1 MCNWLFTDVN
11 EALLEQQFS
20 VKEIAIVERQQTW
33 KLIKQTEYI
42 SELNCC
48 EINTPEQS
56 SLNKNPR

>member
-20 VKEIAIVERQQTW
+20 VKEIAIVERQQT
-33 KLIKQTEYI
+33 EYI
-42 SELNCC
+42 SKLNCC

-56 SLNKNPR
+56 SLNKNPC